1 MGSGP
6 ASYVHLEPGSAGP
19 VSPLKAA
26 LDLEEEPG
34 SSPSGQKKK
43 KKASDNLPPHND
55 SDRSPELL
63 GKFPGASSM
72 AAVATPGFED
82 QPGGEDEANYSS
94 DTESTSSSSSWM
106 EEGDEGKRMVN
117 ETRRLLLLHQEHAM
131 TLMEL
136 VDSFQTQEDP
146 GNISVQIL
154 YRYLKTEAASKK
166 FQVCFLCV
174 QRLEGSGVVFGS

>member
-1 MGSGP
+1 
-6 ASYVHLEPGSAGP
+6 
-19 VSPLKAA
+19 
-26 LDLEEEPG
+26 
-34 SSPSGQKKK
+34 
-43 KKASDNLPPHND
+43 
-55 SDRSPELL
+55 
-63 GKFPGASSM
+63 M

-166 FQVCFLCV
+166 FQVCFCVFKDSRGVEWSLVAKYMLCCNY
-174 QRLEGSGVVFGS
+174 QCVVSHAKKKKHPSRKSCKP